1 MKMHLQNGADR
12 TKCTSGCIVHMCDQT
27 SYEHQPEPFCPP
39 KGNKLSSS
47 PHFFGCQYVLHNPM
61 NHLLVLLD
69 AELSGGGGGGG
80 SVYLWQCVFVC
91 RR

>member
-1 MKMHLQNGADR
+1 MEPVGQNVQVAALS
-12 TKCTSGCIVHMCDQT
+12 TCDQT

-69 AELSGGGGGGG
+69 AELSGGGGGGEAVCIFG
-80 SVYLWQCVFVC
+80 SVFLCVGGKI
-91 RR
+91 